1 MKKLPILLP
10 LFLAFAGNTSA
21 QEPLSL
27 PLTPAQVTCEE
38 QQMGRLIHRFAV
50 GYNGSALFLWRTAA
64 EGGAFEGLVSTNEMH
79 FTTQFG
85 DRAREE
91 HQLAFD
97 LLLRADGDFLNPNR
111 PVLPQATLV
120 RRDAATNLDTPPSFN
135 GFLRFSV
142 DLAPEVPNPGFPTIP
157 LRIST
162 RRDGGEAKADG
173 AGRGLVVDDLLTPCH
188 ELITDFDRRVFAI
201 LARTVRP
208 TSCITDPPGS
218 SGCPS
223 TRFKTVIYR
232 GVEPLTYR
240 VDIFYYSAHC
250 NDDGTCTYGE
260 ARIPILFRLV
270 TDAAGRWVGGHM
282 AALPFCDTG
291 GQLDCIDLLNP
302 GISIYV
308 LPPLRPGVETQGEAT
323 FLRAARLN
331 IDFIGS
337 ELNVLEADVNW
348 ADLLRD
354 TAWNGG
360 LVPVP

>member
-1 MKKLPILLP
+1 MKKLPPQLA
-10 LFLAFAGNTSA
+10 LFLAFASNASA
-21 QEPLSL
+21 QIPMSL

-38 QQMGRLIHRFAV
+38 KQAGRLIHRFAA

-64 EGGAFEGLVSTNEMH
+64 EGGAYSGLLTSNHLYFDPSTVVDIRMR
-79 FTTQFG
+79 
-85 DRAREE
+85 DE

-97 LLLRADGDFLNPNR
+97 LLLRSEGDFLNPSR
-111 PVLPQATLV
+111 PVLPRATLV

-135 GFLRFSV
+135 GLLRFSV
-142 DLAPEVPNPGFPTIP
+142 DLAPEVPNPGFPTNP

-188 ELITDFDRRVFAI
+188 GLITDFDRRVFLI

-208 TSCITDPPGS
+208 TACLADPVGSPGCLS
-218 SGCPS
+218 D
-223 TRFKTVIYR
+223 RFKTVIYR

-240 VDIFYYSAHC
+240 VDVFLYSAHC

-291 GQLDCIDLLNP
+291 GQLDCIEPLNP
-302 GISIYV
+302 GISVYV

-337 ELNVLEADVNW
+337 EYNVLEADVNW

-360 LVPVP
+360 LVP